1 MTEPILKVEHLR
13 IEFETRRGILVAVDD
28 ISFNVMPG
36 EVFGIDATL
45 SFANDDNGIAGILDE
60 EHPFIT
66 IR

>member
-1 MTEPILKVEHLR
+1 MNTTWKQLAEQISQMTEEQQGTDVTLYIAE
-13 IEFETRRGILVAVDD
+13 
-28 ISFNVMPG
+28 PG